1 MKELNDKE
9 LDFLIGKVMQRK
21 QTREDLQASA
31 MMTIQ
36 AERRKTTAR
45 RWLRAFAF
53 AFGIA
58 SFIVIVTASAYSIIT
73 SEKSVAVTSGM
84 IVFIL
89 SVAYCLQRQISDFSF
104 DAK

>member
-36 AERRKTTAR
+36 AERRKTTAH

-89 SVAYCLQRQISDFSF
+89 SVAYCLQRQIADFSF